1 MGGHRGVKVKQDGFV
16 PTFNDNTTVE
26 TANVMVA
33 IHHMKLLMQ
42 DIYIKRKKRKKKKRI
57 SGKKKKLEIL
67 LFIK

>member
-1 MGGHRGVKVKQDGFV
+1 MGGHRGVKVEQDGFV

-42 DIYIKRKKRKKKKRI
+42 DKIKEIKRK
-57 SGKKKKLEIL
+57 
-67 LFIK
+67 